1 MKFKVVSDKNRRV
14 EINWDRVNLYTS
26 RYKPFSPFDIEIV
39 RRKKTISDPMRKY
52 YFGLVI
58 KEFMKH
64 LGYEPH
70 EEELFHRQLKVVYF
84 QIKPDAKGIYRNV
97 PSVFSNESEIDVSLK
112 KQFVDWVIR
121 RAAHEGC
128 YIPDPNEENEPT
140 TEAGY
145 KPE

>member
-1 MKFKVVSDKNRRV
+1 MKFLARTNEKR
-14 EINWDRVNLYTS
+14 EIEIQWDRVNVYLS
-26 RYKPFSPFDIEIV
+26 RWKPGTFLDVEIR